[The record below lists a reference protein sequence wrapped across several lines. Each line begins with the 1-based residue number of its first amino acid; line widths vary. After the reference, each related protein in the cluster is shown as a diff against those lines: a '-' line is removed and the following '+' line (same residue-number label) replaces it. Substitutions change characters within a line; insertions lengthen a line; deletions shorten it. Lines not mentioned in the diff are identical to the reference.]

1 MKNTYFSTK
10 LYKEGLAQL
19 ALPGFITGGI
29 LLAVVFL
36 QGQSEI
42 LTAISRSATSTWTP
56 HILDAWVPITF
67 YTWTAPFLFAIL
79 LFNFL
84 NSRKKSDYYHALPVK
99 KEALFGSFAAAIY
112 TWLISTT
119 VVAILLSTMFFVFAG
134 ATVGLADLGGALLGF
149 TSVILYTAALT
160 MLAMSLSGTLFS
172 NIVVGSLFL
181 WMPLIVSALFV
192 EGVSTLVPSI
202 PFGEVSF
209 FGLSLGLTPF
219 TFSVAVLNW
228 DLHWPAGVV
237 PDALWTSFLA
247 LAMLAA
253 ATFFFVRRKSEMAG
267 DSAPSKRMQAA
278 YRVAVAL
285 PPLMPAMIFVPLEFV
300 RTPSAVAMT
309 AAENLFAFTVSAVV
323 AVILICA
330 FELITTKTWRNL
342 RKVPLSFGIALL
354 VAGGFAVSVWA
365 VATYEASFTPRAE
378 NISWIS
384 IPGDVRSNTSH
395 ADRIGGR
402 EVKLYWSEDRQEW
415 RGDKAIQAIVEEE
428 LRISDEELNRA
439 MSAVLAELRADTE
452 WLPQG
457 RSTADYLSIEV
468 EPPQPNTQ
476 STSNRGSRETLV
488 FEIRTTTGQTKRRT
502 LTYAETFRTDSN
514 DGRTTGTSTTYVV
527 PNQLGEALANV
538 RLP

>member
-1 MKNTYFSTK
+1 MKNRYFSAK

-42 LTAISRSATSTWTP
+42 LNAISRSATSTWTP
-56 HILDAWVPITF
+56 HIVDAWIPITF

-79 LFNFL
+79 LFSFL
-84 NSRKKSDYYHALPVK
+84 NSRKKSDYYHALPTK
-99 KEALFGSFAAAIY
+99 KETLFGSFAAAIY
-112 TWLISTT
+112 TWLIATT

-134 ATVGLADLGGALLGF
+134 ATVGIADLGGALLGF
-149 TSVILYTAALT
+149 ISALLYTAALT
-160 MLAMSLSGTLFS
+160 MLAMTLSGTLFS

-219 TFSVAVLNW
+219 TFNGAILNW
-228 DLHWPAGVV
+228 DIHWPAGVV
-237 PDALWTSFLA
+237 PDALWTTFLA
-247 LAMLAA
+247 LAMLAVA
-253 ATFFFVRRKSEMAG
+253 AFFFVRRKSEVAG
-267 DSAPSKRMQAA
+267 DSAPSRRMQAA

-285 PPLMPAMIFVPLEFV
+285 PPLMPAMIFVPLELFN
-300 RTPSAVAMT
+300 TSSTVAMSG
-309 AAENLFAFTVSAVV
+309 AENLFALITSAVV

-342 RKVPLSFGIALL
+342 SKVPLSFGIALL
-354 VAGGFAVSVWA
+354 VAGGFAVAVWSVA
-365 VATYEASFTPRAE
+365 AYEASFTPRAE

-384 IPGDVRSNTSH
+384 IPSDVRSNTSH
-395 ADRIGGR
+395 ANRIGGR
-402 EVKLYWSEDRQEW
+402 EFKLYWDEDRREW
-415 RGDKAIQAIVEEE
+415 RGDKVIQAIVEDE
-428 LRISDEELNRA
+428 LRVSDEELSRA
-439 MSAVLAELRADTE
+439 MSAILAELRAETE

-457 RSTADYLSIEV
+457 RSNVSYLSIEA
-468 EPPQPNTQ
+468 EPPQPGTQ
-476 STSNRGSRETLV
+476 DTNSRISRETLV
-488 FEIRTTTGQTKRRT
+488 FEIRTITGQTKRRT
-502 LTYAETFRTDSN
+502 LTYAETFRADSS
-514 DGRTTGTSTTYVV
+514 DGRSTGTNTSYIV
-527 PNQLGEALANV
+527 PNQLGEALADL